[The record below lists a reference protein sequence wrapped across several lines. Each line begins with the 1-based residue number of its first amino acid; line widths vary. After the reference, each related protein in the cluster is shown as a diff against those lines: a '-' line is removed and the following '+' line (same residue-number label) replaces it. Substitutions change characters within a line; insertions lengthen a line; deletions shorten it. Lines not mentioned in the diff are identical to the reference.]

1 MQYFYLVIMCFQC
14 RTRAADKFLKN
25 APQLLSGKTIKLRL
39 ACIWVKCGFSSAATS
54 AFYTFKIRRSA
65 DPHFTP
71 GHSRTRTGH
80 LADWSTLGLDNSR
93 TGQVADWTTR
103 GCHRQLCVLS
113 FRSFGGICE
122 TANCP
127 VCEMS
132 SPRVGNPRVGVSASC
147 PVTPKESARR
157 YLLWKFTEDWC
168 VKFTIFRENCYGKQ
182 LMFLMSKL
190 ALNHNTNPNAEWT

>member
-1 MQYFYLVIMCFQC
+1 MCFQC

-71 GHSRTRTGH
+71 GHSRTGH

-127 VCEMS
+127 VRDLS
-132 SPRVGNPRVGVSASC
+132 SPRDVESASWQ
-147 PVTPKESARR
+147 SASWRIR
-157 YLLWKFTEDWC
+157 ELSSYPERECKALSSVKIHGRLMCEIHYL
-168 VKFTIFRENCYGKQ
+168 
-182 LMFLMSKL
+182 
-190 ALNHNTNPNAEWT
+190 P

>member
-1 MQYFYLVIMCFQC
+1 MQSVSHGHTLAHVYYVHCRILLNESTQTRRYIILSVHDHSFCVMQYFYLVIMCFQC

-25 APQLLSGKTIKLRL
+25 APLLLSGKTIKLRL

-157 YLLWKFTEDWC
+157 YLL
-168 VKFTIFRENCYGKQ
+168 
-182 LMFLMSKL
+182 
-190 ALNHNTNPNAEWT
+190 